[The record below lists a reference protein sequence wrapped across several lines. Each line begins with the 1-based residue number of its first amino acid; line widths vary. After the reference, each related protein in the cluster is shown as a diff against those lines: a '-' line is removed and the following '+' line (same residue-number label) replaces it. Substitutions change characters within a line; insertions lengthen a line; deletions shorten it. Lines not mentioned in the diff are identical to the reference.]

1 MSDLE
6 GIASEP
12 LVTVQ
17 WRGKVPQ
24 SVYDS
29 VVAPLKS
36 SKQFF
41 SVMKAVLLL
50 SAYSE
55 EYREFLLREAE
66 HVQECDE
73 SLRDVV
79 KSLAVLKS
87 LPLSIL
93 DGEPNADLGSEVEEG
108 NTSEF
113 SDSHQ
118 SEGYLD
124 VSSLTSELSDVRSL
138 CEQILSQVSRSADSQ
153 QKVSSRTEQVS
164 PSEQRLNRPAPVS
177 AVRKAASSASSGV
190 EFEEDFELEE
200 LPELEDISEDSTSA
214 DSDVQ
219 QEGSSVGG
227 LLDLAVRV

>member
-1 MSDLE
+1 MSALE

-87 LPLSIL
+87 LPLPVL
-93 DGEPNADLGSEVEEG
+93 DGEYNADLGSEVEED
-108 NTSEF
+108 NTSKF
-113 SDSHQ
+113 SDSSQ
-118 SEGYLD
+118 SEGSVD
-124 VSSLTSELSDVRSL
+124 VLSFTSELSEVRSL
-138 CEQILSQVSRSADSQ
+138 CEQILSQVSRSTDAQ
-153 QKVSSRTEQVS
+153 HKVPSRIEQVS
-164 PSEQRLNRPAPVS
+164 PSEKRLNRPAPVS
-177 AVRKAASSASSGV
+177 AVRKAASSSVAS
-190 EFEEDFELEE
+190 EEDFELEE
-200 LPELEDISEDSTSA
+200 LPELEEISEDSISA

-219 QEGSSVGG
+219 QESSSVGG

>member
-1 MSDLE
+1 MSNKE

-55 EYREFLLREAE
+55 EYRDFLLRESE
-66 HVQECDE
+66 HMQECDE

-79 KSLAVLKS
+79 KSLTVLKS
-87 LPLSIL
+87 LPLPTL
-93 DGEPNADLGSEVEEG
+93 DGEPNADLGSGVEEY
-108 NTSEF
+108 NTLEF
-113 SDSHQ
+113 SKSSQ
-118 SEGYLD
+118 SEGSVD
-124 VSSLTSELSDVRSL
+124 VSSFTSELSEVRSL
-138 CEQILSQVSRSADSQ
+138 CEQILSQVSRSADAQ
-153 QKVSSRTEQVS
+153 HKVPSRTEQVL
-164 PSEQRLNRPAPVS
+164 PSEQRSNNRPAPVS
-177 AVRKAASSASSGV
+177 AVRKASSFSV
-190 EFEEDFELEE
+190 ESEEDFELEE
-200 LPELEDISEDSTSA
+200 LPELEEISEDFTST
-214 DSDVQ
+214 DSGAQ
-219 QEGSSVGG
+219 QESSSVGG
-227 LLDLAVRV
+227 LLDLAIRV

>member
-1 MSDLE
+1 MSDKE

-50 SAYSE
+50 STYSE
-55 EYREFLLREAE
+55 EYRDFLLRESE
-66 HVQECDE
+66 HMQECDE

-87 LPLSIL
+87 LPLPIF
-93 DGEPNADLGSEVEEG
+93 DGEPDADLGSEVEEV
-108 NTSEF
+108 NTSRF
-113 SDSHQ
+113 SDSYQ
-118 SEGYLD
+118 SEGSVD
-124 VSSLTSELSDVRSL
+124 VSSFTSELSEVRSL

-153 QKVSSRTEQVS
+153 HKVPSSTEQVS

-177 AVRKAASSASSGV
+177 AVRKVASSSV
-190 EFEEDFELEE
+190 ESEEDFELEE
-200 LPELEDISEDSTSA
+200 LPELEEISEDSTSA
-214 DSDVQ
+214 DSDVP
-219 QEGSSVGG
+219 QESSSVGG
-227 LLDLAVRV
+227 LLDLAIRV

>member
-1 MSDLE
+1 MSDKE

-87 LPLSIL
+87 LPLPIL
-93 DGEPNADLGSEVEEG
+93 DGEYNADLGSEVEED

-113 SDSHQ
+113 SDSSQ
-118 SEGYLD
+118 NEGSVD
-124 VSSLTSELSDVRSL
+124 VSFFTSELSEVRSL

-153 QKVSSRTEQVS
+153 HEVPLSTEQAS
-164 PSEQRLNRPAPVS
+164 PSEQRYNRPAPVS
-177 AVRKAASSASSGV
+177 AVRKAASSSV

-200 LPELEDISEDSTSA
+200 LPELEEISEDSTSA
-214 DSDVQ
+214 DSGVQ
-219 QEGSSVGG
+219 QESSSVGG

>member
-1 MSDLE
+1 MSDKE

-87 LPLSIL
+87 LPLPIL
-93 DGEPNADLGSEVEEG
+93 DGEPDADLGSEVEEG

-113 SDSHQ
+113 SNSSQ
-118 SEGYLD
+118 SEGSVD
-124 VSSLTSELSDVRSL
+124 VSSFTSELSEVRSL
-138 CEQILSQVSRSADSQ
+138 CEQILSQVSRSADAQ
-153 QKVSSRTEQVS
+153 HKVSSKIEQVS
-164 PSEQRLNRPAPVS
+164 LSEHRLNRPAPVS
-177 AVRKAASSASSGV
+177 AVRKAVPGGD
-190 EFEEDFELEE
+190 FEELPKLEE
-200 LPELEDISEDSTSA
+200 LPELEEISEDSTSA

-219 QEGSSVGG
+219 QESSSVGG

>member
-87 LPLSIL
+87 LPLPIL
-93 DGEPNADLGSEVEEG
+93 DGEPNADLYSKAEED

-113 SDSHQ
+113 SDSSQ
-118 SEGYLD
+118 SEGSVD
-124 VSSLTSELSDVRSL
+124 VSSFTSELSDVRSL
-138 CEQILSQVSRSADSQ
+138 CEQILSQVSRSADAQ
-153 QKVSSRTEQVS
+153 HKVPSRVEQVS
-164 PSEQRLNRPAPVS
+164 LSEQRLNRPAPVS
-177 AVRKAASSASSGV
+177 AVRKVAASSPSSV
-190 EFEEDFELEE
+190 ESEEDFELEE

-219 QEGSSVGG
+219 QESSSVGG

>member
-1 MSDLE
+1 MSDKE

-55 EYREFLLREAE
+55 EYRDFLLRESE
-66 HVQECDE
+66 HMQECDE

-79 KSLAVLKS
+79 KSLTVLKS
-87 LPLSIL
+87 LPLPVL
-93 DGEPNADLGSEVEEG
+93 DGEPNADLDSKAEED

-113 SDSHQ
+113 SDSSQ
-118 SEGYLD
+118 SEGSVD
-124 VSSLTSELSDVRSL
+124 VSSFTSELSDVRFL
-138 CEQILSQVSRSADSQ
+138 CEQILSQVSRFTDSQ
-153 QKVSSRTEQVS
+153 QKVPSRVEQVS

-177 AVRKAASSASSGV
+177 AVRKAASSPSSV
-190 EFEEDFELEE
+190 ESEEDFELEE
-200 LPELEDISEDSTSA
+200 IPELEDISEDSTSA
-214 DSDVQ
+214 DSGAQ
-219 QEGSSVGG
+219 QESSSVGG
-227 LLDLAVRV
+227 LFDLAMRV

>member
-1 MSDLE
+1 MSDKE
-6 GIASEP
+6 GITSEP

-17 WRGKVPQ
+17 WRGKIPQ

-29 VVAPLKS
+29 VVVPLKS

-55 EYREFLLREAE
+55 EYRDFLLREAE

-79 KSLAVLKS
+79 KSLTVLKS
-87 LPLSIL
+87 LPLPIL
-93 DGEPNADLGSEVEEG
+93 DGEYNSDLGSEVEED
-108 NTSEF
+108 NTSKF
-113 SDSHQ
+113 SNSSQ
-118 SEGYLD
+118 SEGSVD
-124 VSSLTSELSDVRSL
+124 VLSFTSELSEVRSL
-138 CEQILSQVSRSADSQ
+138 CEQILSQVSRSADFQ
-153 QKVSSRTEQVS
+153 HKVPSSTEQVS

-177 AVRKAASSASSGV
+177 AVRKAASSPSSV

-214 DSDVQ
+214 DSGAQ
-219 QEGSSVGG
+219 QESSSVGG

>member
-41 SVMKAVLLL
+41 FVMKAVLLL

-87 LPLSIL
+87 LPLPIL
-93 DGEPNADLGSEVEEG
+93 DGEYNADLGSEVEED

-113 SDSHQ
+113 SDSSQ
-118 SEGYLD
+118 SEGSVD
-124 VSSLTSELSDVRSL
+124 VSSFTSELSEVRSL
-138 CEQILSQVSRSADSQ
+138 CEQILSQVSRSTDAQ
-153 QKVSSRTEQVS
+153 HKVPSRVEQVS

-177 AVRKAASSASSGV
+177 AVRKAASSPSSV
-190 EFEEDFELEE
+190 ESEEDFELEE

-214 DSDVQ
+214 DSGAQ
-219 QEGSSVGG
+219 QESSSVGG

>member
-1 MSDLE
+1 MSDKE
-6 GIASEP
+6 GITSEP

-73 SLRDVV
+73 SLRYVV
-79 KSLAVLKS
+79 KSLTVLKS
-87 LPLSIL
+87 LPLPIL
-93 DGEPNADLGSEVEEG
+93 DGEYNAALGSEVEED

-113 SDSHQ
+113 SDSSQ
-118 SEGYLD
+118 SEGSVD
-124 VSSLTSELSDVRSL
+124 VSSLTSELSEVRSL
-138 CEQILSQVSRSADSQ
+138 CEQILSQVYRSADSQ
-153 QKVSSRTEQVS
+153 QKVPSRTEQVS
-164 PSEQRLNRPAPVS
+164 PSEQRLNCPAPVS
-177 AVRKAASSASSGV
+177 AVRKAASSSSV

-200 LPELEDISEDSTSA
+200 LPELEEISEDSTSA
-214 DSDVQ
+214 DSDMQ
-219 QEGSSVGG
+219 QESSSVGG

>member
-1 MSDLE
+1 MSALE

-50 SAYSE
+50 SACSE
-55 EYREFLLREAE
+55 EYRDFLLRESE
-66 HVQECDE
+66 HMQECDE

-79 KSLAVLKS
+79 KSLTVLKS
-87 LPLSIL
+87 LPLPIL
-93 DGEPNADLGSEVEEG
+93 DGEYNADLGSEVEED

-113 SDSHQ
+113 SDSSQ
-118 SEGYLD
+118 SEGSVD
-124 VSSLTSELSDVRSL
+124 VLSFTSELSEVRSL

-153 QKVSSRTEQVS
+153 HKVPSSTEQVS
-164 PSEQRLNRPAPVS
+164 PSEQRLNRPVPVS
-177 AVRKAASSASSGV
+177 AVRKAVPGGD
-190 EFEEDFELEE
+190 FEELPKLEE
-200 LPELEDISEDSTSA
+200 LPELEEISEDSTSA
-214 DSDVQ
+214 DSGAQ
-219 QEGSSVGG
+219 QESSSVGG

>member
-1 MSDLE
+1 MSDKE

-50 SAYSE
+50 SACSE
-55 EYREFLLREAE
+55 EYRDFLLRESE
-66 HVQECDE
+66 HMQECDE

-87 LPLSIL
+87 LPLPIL
-93 DGEPNADLGSEVEEG
+93 DGEYNADLGSEVEED

-113 SDSHQ
+113 SNSSQ
-118 SEGYLD
+118 NEGSVD
-124 VSSLTSELSDVRSL
+124 VLSFTSELSEVRSL
-138 CEQILSQVSRSADSQ
+138 CEQILSQVSRSTDAQ
-153 QKVSSRTEQVS
+153 HKVPSRTEQVS
-164 PSEQRLNRPAPVS
+164 PNEQRLNRPAPVS
-177 AVRKAASSASSGV
+177 AVRKASSFSV
-190 EFEEDFELEE
+190 ESEEDFELEE
-200 LPELEDISEDSTSA
+200 LPELEEISEDSTSA
-214 DSDVQ
+214 DSGVQ
-219 QEGSSVGG
+219 QESSSVGG

>member
-1 MSDLE
+1 MSDKE

-50 SAYSE
+50 SACSE
-55 EYREFLLREAE
+55 EYRDFLLRESE
-66 HVQECDE
+66 HMQECDE

-79 KSLAVLKS
+79 KSLTVLKS
-87 LPLSIL
+87 LPLPIL
-93 DGEPNADLGSEVEEG
+93 DGEYNADLGSEVEED

-113 SDSHQ
+113 SNSPQ
-118 SEGYLD
+118 NEGSVD
-124 VSSLTSELSDVRSL
+124 VLSFTSELSEVRSL
-138 CEQILSQVSRSADSQ
+138 CEQILSQVSRSADAQ
-153 QKVSSRTEQVS
+153 HKVPSRTEQVS

-177 AVRKAASSASSGV
+177 AVRKAASSPSSV

-200 LPELEDISEDSTSA
+200 LPELEEISEDSTSA

-219 QEGSSVGG
+219 QESSSVGG

>member
-1 MSDLE
+1 MSDKE

-50 SAYSE
+50 SACSE
-55 EYREFLLREAE
+55 EYRDFLLRESE
-66 HVQECDE
+66 HMQECDE

-79 KSLAVLKS
+79 KSLTVLKS
-87 LPLSIL
+87 LPLPVL
-93 DGEPNADLGSEVEEG
+93 DGEPNTGLVSEVEED
-108 NTSEF
+108 NTPGS
-113 SDSHQ
+113 SDSSQ
-118 SEGYLD
+118 SEGSVD
-124 VSSLTSELSDVRSL
+124 VSSFTSELSEVRSL
-138 CEQILSQVSRSADSQ
+138 CEQILSQVSRSADTQ
-153 QKVSSRTEQVS
+153 HKVSSRTERVS
-164 PSEQRLNRPAPVS
+164 LSEQRLNRPAPVS
-177 AVRKAASSASSGV
+177 AVRKAASSLSSV
-190 EFEEDFELEE
+190 ESEEDFELEE

-214 DSDVQ
+214 DSGAQ
-219 QEGSSVGG
+219 QESSSVGG

>member
-1 MSDLE
+1 MSNKE

-55 EYREFLLREAE
+55 EYRDFLLRESE
-66 HVQECDE
+66 HMQECDE

-79 KSLAVLKS
+79 KSLTVLKS
-87 LPLSIL
+87 LPLPTL
-93 DGEPNADLGSEVEEG
+93 DGEPNADLGSGVEEY
-108 NTSEF
+108 NTLEF
-113 SDSHQ
+113 SKSSQ
-118 SEGYLD
+118 SEGSVD
-124 VSSLTSELSDVRSL
+124 VSSFTSELSEVRSL
-138 CEQILSQVSRSADSQ
+138 CEQILSQVSRSADAQ
-153 QKVSSRTEQVS
+153 HKVPSKTEQVL
-164 PSEQRLNRPAPVS
+164 PSEQRSNNRPAPVS
-177 AVRKAASSASSGV
+177 AVRKASSFSV
-190 EFEEDFELEE
+190 ESEEDFELEE
-200 LPELEDISEDSTSA
+200 LPELEEISEDFTST
-214 DSDVQ
+214 DSGAQ
-219 QEGSSVGG
+219 QESSSVGG
-227 LLDLAVRV
+227 LLDLAIRV

>member
-1 MSDLE
+1 MSNKE

-55 EYREFLLREAE
+55 EYRDFLLRESE
-66 HVQECDE
+66 HMQECDE

-79 KSLAVLKS
+79 KSLTVLKS
-87 LPLSIL
+87 LPLPTL
-93 DGEPNADLGSEVEEG
+93 DGEPNADLGSGVEEY
-108 NTSEF
+108 NTLEF
-113 SDSHQ
+113 SKSSQ
-118 SEGYLD
+118 SEGSVD
-124 VSSLTSELSDVRSL
+124 VSSFTSELSEVRSL
-138 CEQILSQVSRSADSQ
+138 CEQILSQVSRSADAQ
-153 QKVSSRTEQVS
+153 HKVPSRTEQVL
-164 PSEQRLNRPAPVS
+164 PSEQRSNNRPAPVS
-177 AVRKAASSASSGV
+177 AVRKASSFSV
-190 EFEEDFELEE
+190 ESEEDFELEE
-200 LPELEDISEDSTSA
+200 LPELEEISEDSTST
-214 DSDVQ
+214 DSGAQ
-219 QEGSSVGG
+219 QESSSVGG

>member
-1 MSDLE
+1 MSDKE

-50 SAYSE
+50 SACSE
-55 EYREFLLREAE
+55 EYRDFLLRESE
-66 HVQECDE
+66 HMQECDE

-87 LPLSIL
+87 LPLPIL
-93 DGEPNADLGSEVEEG
+93 DGEYNADLGSEVEED

-113 SDSHQ
+113 SNSSQ
-118 SEGYLD
+118 NEGSVD
-124 VSSLTSELSDVRSL
+124 VLSFTSELSGVRSL

-153 QKVSSRTEQVS
+153 QKVPSKTDQVS

-177 AVRKAASSASSGV
+177 AVRKAASSSV
-190 EFEEDFELEE
+190 ESEEDFELEE

-214 DSDVQ
+214 DSGAQ
-219 QEGSSVGG
+219 QESSSVGG
-227 LLDLAVRV
+227 LFDLAMRV

>member
-1 MSDLE
+1 MSDKE

-17 WRGKVPQ
+17 WRGKVPK

-50 SAYSE
+50 SACSE
-55 EYREFLLREAE
+55 EYRDFLLRESE
-66 HVQECDE
+66 HMQECDE

-79 KSLAVLKS
+79 KSLTVLKS
-87 LPLSIL
+87 LPLPVL
-93 DGEPNADLGSEVEEG
+93 DGEPNADLVSEVEED

-113 SDSHQ
+113 SKSSQ
-118 SEGYLD
+118 SEGSAD
-124 VSSLTSELSDVRSL
+124 VSSFTSELSEVRSL
-138 CEQILSQVSRSADSQ
+138 CEQILSQVSRFSDSQ
-153 QKVSSRTEQVS
+153 HRVPSRTEQVS

-177 AVRKAASSASSGV
+177 AVRKAASSPSSV
-190 EFEEDFELEE
+190 ESEEDFELEE

-214 DSDVQ
+214 DSGAQ
-219 QEGSSVGG
+219 QESSSVGG

>member
-1 MSDLE
+1 MSDKD
-6 GIASEP
+6 GISSEP

-55 EYREFLLREAE
+55 EYRDFLLRESE
-66 HVQECDE
+66 HMQECDE
-73 SLRDVV
+73 SLRDIV
-79 KSLAVLKS
+79 KSLTVLKS
-87 LPLSIL
+87 LPLPVL
-93 DGEPNADLGSEVEEG
+93 DGEPNADFVSEVEEG
-108 NTSEF
+108 NTSGF
-113 SDSHQ
+113 SNSHQ
-118 SEGYLD
+118 NEGFVD
-124 VSSLTSELSDVRSL
+124 VSSLTLELSEVRSL
-138 CEQILSQVSRSADSQ
+138 CEQILSQVSRSVDAQ
-153 QKVSSRTEQVS
+153 HKVFSRTEQVS

-177 AVRKAASSASSGV
+177 AVRKAASSPSSV
-190 EFEEDFELEE
+190 ESEEDFELEE

-214 DSDVQ
+214 DSGAQ
-219 QEGSSVGG
+219 QESSSVGG

>member
-50 SAYSE
+50 SAHSE
-55 EYREFLLREAE
+55 EYRDFLLRESE
-66 HVQECDE
+66 HMQECDE

-87 LPLSIL
+87 LPLPIL
-93 DGEPNADLGSEVEEG
+93 DGEYHADSGSEVEEG
-108 NTSEF
+108 NISEF
-113 SDSHQ
+113 SNSSQ
-118 SEGYLD
+118 SEGSVD
-124 VSSLTSELSDVRSL
+124 VSSLTYGLSEVRSL

-153 QKVSSRTEQVS
+153 HKVPSRTKQVSS
-164 PSEQRLNRPAPVS
+164 SEQRLNRPAPVS
-177 AVRKAASSASSGV
+177 AVRKAVPGGD
-190 EFEEDFELEE
+190 FEELPELEE
-200 LPELEDISEDSTSA
+200 LLELEDISEDSTSD

-219 QEGSSVGG
+219 NESSSVGG

>member
-1 MSDLE
+1 MSDKE

-36 SKQFF
+36 SKKFF

-87 LPLSIL
+87 LPLPIL
-93 DGEPNADLGSEVEEG
+93 DGEYNADLGSEVEED

-113 SDSHQ
+113 SDSYQ
-118 SEGYLD
+118 SEGSVD
-124 VSSLTSELSDVRSL
+124 VSSFTSELSEVRSL
-138 CEQILSQVSRSADSQ
+138 CEQILSQVSRSTDAQ
-153 QKVSSRTEQVS
+153 HKVPSRIEQVS

-177 AVRKAASSASSGV
+177 AVRKAASSSVAS
-190 EFEEDFELEE
+190 EEDFELEE
-200 LPELEDISEDSTSA
+200 LPELEEISEDSISA

-219 QEGSSVGG
+219 QESSSVGG

>member
-1 MSDLE
+1 MSDKE

-50 SAYSE
+50 SACSE
-55 EYREFLLREAE
+55 EYRDFLLRESE
-66 HVQECDE
+66 HMQECDE

-79 KSLAVLKS
+79 KSLTVLKS
-87 LPLSIL
+87 LPLPIL
-93 DGEPNADLGSEVEEG
+93 DGEYNADLGSEVEED

-113 SDSHQ
+113 SNSSQ
-118 SEGYLD
+118 SEGYVD
-124 VSSLTSELSDVRSL
+124 VLSFTSELSEVRSL

-153 QKVSSRTEQVS
+153 QKVPSRVEQVS

-177 AVRKAASSASSGV
+177 AVRKAASSPSSV
-190 EFEEDFELEE
+190 ESEEDFELEE
-200 LPELEDISEDSTSA
+200 IPELEDISEDSTSA
-214 DSDVQ
+214 DSGAQ
-219 QEGSSVGG
+219 QESSSVGG

>member
-1 MSDLE
+1 MSALE

-87 LPLSIL
+87 LPLPIL
-93 DGEPNADLGSEVEEG
+93 DGEYDADLGSEVEED

-113 SDSHQ
+113 SDSSQ
-118 SEGYLD
+118 SEGSVD
-124 VSSLTSELSDVRSL
+124 VLSFTSELSEVRSL
-138 CEQILSQVSRSADSQ
+138 CEQILSQVSRSADFQ
-153 QKVSSRTEQVS
+153 HKVPSSTEQVS
-164 PSEQRLNRPAPVS
+164 PSEQRLNRPVPVS
-177 AVRKAASSASSGV
+177 AVRKAASSPSSV

-214 DSDVQ
+214 DSGAQ
-219 QEGSSVGG
+219 QESSSVGG

>member
-17 WRGKVPQ
+17 WRGKIPQ

-55 EYREFLLREAE
+55 EYRDFLLRESE
-66 HVQECDE
+66 HMQECDE

-79 KSLAVLKS
+79 KSLTVLKS
-87 LPLSIL
+87 LPLPVL
-93 DGEPNADLGSEVEEG
+93 DGEPNADLGSEVEED

-113 SDSHQ
+113 SDSSQ
-118 SEGYLD
+118 SEGSVD
-124 VSSLTSELSDVRSL
+124 VLSFTSELSEVRSL

-153 QKVSSRTEQVS
+153 HKVPSSTEQVS

-177 AVRKAASSASSGV
+177 AVRKAASSSSSV
-190 EFEEDFELEE
+190 ESAEDFELEE

-219 QEGSSVGG
+219 QESSSVGG

>member
-1 MSDLE
+1 MSDKE

-41 SVMKAVLLL
+41 SVMKAILLL
-50 SAYSE
+50 SACSE
-55 EYREFLLREAE
+55 DYRDFLLRESE
-66 HVQECDE
+66 HMQECDE

-79 KSLAVLKS
+79 KSLTVLKS
-87 LPLSIL
+87 LPLPIL
-93 DGEPNADLGSEVEEG
+93 DGEYNADLGSEVEED
-108 NTSEF
+108 NTSKF
-113 SDSHQ
+113 SDSSQ
-118 SEGYLD
+118 SEGSVD
-124 VSSLTSELSDVRSL
+124 VLSFTSELSEVRSL
-138 CEQILSQVSRSADSQ
+138 CEQILSQVSRSTDAQ
-153 QKVSSRTEQVS
+153 HKVPSRIEQVS

-177 AVRKAASSASSGV
+177 AVRKAASSPSSV

-200 LPELEDISEDSTSA
+200 LPELEEISEDSTSA

-219 QEGSSVGG
+219 QESSSVGG

>member
-6 GIASEP
+6 GIDSEL

-55 EYREFLLREAE
+55 EYRDFLLRESE
-66 HVQECDE
+66 HMQECDE

-87 LPLSIL
+87 LPLPTL
-93 DGEPNADLGSEVEEG
+93 DGEPNADLVSEVEED

-113 SDSHQ
+113 SDSYQ
-118 SEGYLD
+118 SEGSVD
-124 VSSLTSELSDVRSL
+124 VSSFTSELSDVRFL
-138 CEQILSQVSRSADSQ
+138 CEQILSQVSRFTDSQ
-153 QKVSSRTEQVS
+153 QKVPSRVEQVS

-177 AVRKAASSASSGV
+177 AVRKAASSPSSV
-190 EFEEDFELEE
+190 ESEEDFELEE
-200 LPELEDISEDSTSA
+200 LSELEDISEDSTSA
-214 DSDVQ
+214 DSGAQ
-219 QEGSSVGG
+219 QESSSVGG
-227 LLDLAVRV
+227 LLDLAVHV

>member
-1 MSDLE
+1 MSDKE
-6 GIASEP
+6 GINSEP

-87 LPLSIL
+87 LPFPIL
-93 DGEPNADLGSEVEEG
+93 DGEYNADLGSEVEED
-108 NTSEF
+108 NTSKF
-113 SDSHQ
+113 SDSSQ
-118 SEGYLD
+118 SEGSVD
-124 VSSLTSELSDVRSL
+124 VLSFTSELSEVRSL

-153 QKVSSRTEQVS
+153 QKVLSRTEQVS
-164 PSEQRLNRPAPVS
+164 LSDQRLNRPAPVS
-177 AVRKAASSASSGV
+177 AVRKAASSSVAS
-190 EFEEDFELEE
+190 EEDFELEE
-200 LPELEDISEDSTSA
+200 LPELEEISEDSISA
-214 DSDVQ
+214 DSDVP
-219 QEGSSVGG
+219 QESSSVGG

>member
-1 MSDLE
+1 MSALE
-6 GIASEP
+6 GIAFEP

-73 SLRDVV
+73 SLRDVF
-79 KSLAVLKS
+79 KSLTVLKS
-87 LPLSIL
+87 LPLPTL
-93 DGEPNADLGSEVEEG
+93 DGEPNADLGSEVEED
-108 NTSEF
+108 NTLEF
-113 SDSHQ
+113 SKSSQ
-118 SEGYLD
+118 SEGSVD
-124 VSSLTSELSDVRSL
+124 VSSFTSELSEVRSL
-138 CEQILSQVSRSADSQ
+138 CEQILSQVSRSADAQ
-153 QKVSSRTEQVS
+153 HKVPSRTEQVL

-177 AVRKAASSASSGV
+177 AVRKASSFSV
-190 EFEEDFELEE
+190 ESEEDFELEE
-200 LPELEDISEDSTSA
+200 LPELEEISEDSTSA
-214 DSDVQ
+214 DSGVQ
-219 QEGSSVGG
+219 QESSSVGG

>member
-1 MSDLE
+1 MSDFK

-87 LPLSIL
+87 LPLPIL
-93 DGEPNADLGSEVEEG
+93 DGEYNADLGSEVEED

-113 SDSHQ
+113 SDSSQ
-118 SEGYLD
+118 SEGSVD
-124 VSSLTSELSDVRSL
+124 VSSLTSELSEVRSL
-138 CEQILSQVSRSADSQ
+138 CKQILSQVSRSTDAQ
-153 QKVSSRTEQVS
+153 HKVPSRIEQVS
-164 PSEQRLNRPAPVS
+164 PNEQRLNRPAPVS
-177 AVRKAASSASSGV
+177 AVRKAASSSV
-190 EFEEDFELEE
+190 ESEEDFELEE
-200 LPELEDISEDSTSA
+200 IPEDSTSA
-214 DSDVQ
+214 DSGAQ
-219 QEGSSVGG
+219 QESSFVGG

>member
-87 LPLSIL
+87 LPLPIL
-93 DGEPNADLGSEVEEG
+93 DGEYNADFGSEVEED

-113 SDSHQ
+113 SDSSQ
-118 SEGYLD
+118 SEGSVD
-124 VSSLTSELSDVRSL
+124 VLSFTSELSEVRSL

-153 QKVSSRTEQVS
+153 HKVPSSTEQVS
-164 PSEQRLNRPAPVS
+164 PSEQRLNRLAPVS
-177 AVRKAASSASSGV
+177 AVRKAVPGG
-190 EFEEDFELEE
+190 DFEE
-200 LPELEDISEDSTSA
+200 LPELEDLPELEEISEDSTSA
-214 DSDVQ
+214 DSGAQ
-219 QEGSSVGG
+219 QESSSVGG

>member
-1 MSDLE
+1 MSDKE

-36 SKQFF
+36 SKQCF

-50 SAYSE
+50 SACSE
-55 EYREFLLREAE
+55 EYRDFLLREAE
-66 HVQECDE
+66 YVQECDE

-79 KSLAVLKS
+79 KSLTVLKS
-87 LPLSIL
+87 IPLPIL
-93 DGEPNADLGSEVEEG
+93 DGEYNADLGSEVEKD
-108 NTSEF
+108 NTSKF
-113 SDSHQ
+113 SDSSQ
-118 SEGYLD
+118 SEGSVD
-124 VSSLTSELSDVRSL
+124 VLSFTSELSEVRSL

-153 QKVSSRTEQVS
+153 HKVPSRIEQVS

-177 AVRKAASSASSGV
+177 AVRKVASSSAES
-190 EFEEDFELEE
+190 EEDFELEE

-219 QEGSSVGG
+219 QESSSVGG

>member
-1 MSDLE
+1 MSNKE

-55 EYREFLLREAE
+55 EYRDFLLRESE
-66 HVQECDE
+66 HMQECDE

-79 KSLAVLKS
+79 KSLTVLKS
-87 LPLSIL
+87 LPLPTL
-93 DGEPNADLGSEVEEG
+93 DGEPNADLGSGVEEN
-108 NTSEF
+108 NTLEF
-113 SDSHQ
+113 SKSSQ
-118 SEGYLD
+118 SEGSVD
-124 VSSLTSELSDVRSL
+124 VSSFTSELSEVRSL
-138 CEQILSQVSRSADSQ
+138 CEQILSQVSRSADAQ
-153 QKVSSRTEQVS
+153 HKVPSRTEQVL
-164 PSEQRLNRPAPVS
+164 PSEQRSNNRPAPVS
-177 AVRKAASSASSGV
+177 AVRKASSFSV
-190 EFEEDFELEE
+190 ESEEDFELEE
-200 LPELEDISEDSTSA
+200 LPELEEISEDSTST
-214 DSDVQ
+214 DSGAQ
-219 QEGSSVGG
+219 QESSSVGG

>member
-1 MSDLE
+1 MSDKE

-55 EYREFLLREAE
+55 EYRDFLLRESE
-66 HVQECDE
+66 HMQECDE
-73 SLRDVV
+73 SLRDIV

-87 LPLSIL
+87 LPLPVL
-93 DGEPNADLGSEVEEG
+93 DGEPDADLGSEVEEG

-113 SDSHQ
+113 SNSSQ
-118 SEGYLD
+118 SEGSVD
-124 VSSLTSELSDVRSL
+124 VSSFTSELSEVRSL

-153 QKVSSRTEQVS
+153 HKVFSKTNQVS
-164 PSEQRLNRPAPVS
+164 PSVAHSNRPAPVS
-177 AVRKAASSASSGV
+177 AVRKAASSPPSV
-190 EFEEDFELEE
+190 ESEEDFELEE
-200 LPELEDISEDSTSA
+200 LPELEEISEDSISA
-214 DSDVQ
+214 DSGAQ
-219 QEGSSVGG
+219 QESSSVGG

>member
-1 MSDLE
+1 MSDKE

-55 EYREFLLREAE
+55 EYREFLLRESE

-87 LPLSIL
+87 LPLPIL
-93 DGEPNADLGSEVEEG
+93 DGEYNADLVSEVEED

-113 SDSHQ
+113 SDSSQ
-118 SEGYLD
+118 SEGSVD
-124 VSSLTSELSDVRSL
+124 VLSFTSELSEVRSL
-138 CEQILSQVSRSADSQ
+138 CEQILSQVSRSADFQ
-153 QKVSSRTEQVS
+153 HKVPSSTEQVS

-177 AVRKAASSASSGV
+177 AVRKASSSPSSV
-190 EFEEDFELEE
+190 ESEEDFELEK
-200 LPELEDISEDSTSA
+200 LPELEDISEDSTST
-214 DSDVQ
+214 DSGAQ
-219 QEGSSVGG
+219 QESSSVGG
-227 LLDLAVRV
+227 LLDLAIRV